1 MALTDGDL
9 PGVLDDLGVDVTI
22 GYVTVKGIKR
32 RFTEEMFT
40 GNESTDLMSRS
51 IVVSIQTDSLPGLEN
66 GATVTVGGTAYK
78 VRRHSEAEHGSL
90 TRIHCVRVA

>member
-40 GNESTDLMSRS
+40 GNESPELMSRS

>member
-9 PGVLDDLGVDVTI
+9 PGLLDDLGVDVTI

-32 RFTEEMFT
+32 RFTEEMYT
-40 GNESTDLMSRS
+40 GNESPELMSRS